1 MESQLHEHSGLFK
14 DFLEIEGSK
23 NDPLKAFREDF
34 ESKVYGKDQ
43 PDKMR
48 IVSRS
53 QIEHWIAQDTAD
65 LVGRDELHHFGNL
78 ALINTSENISNG
90 NKSTSDKSAPRQ
102 LGSNPTAK
110 LLWLS
115 IFAKAGATD
124 QERLFDSLCTADMTK
139 FWADYI
145 GSFAKYDWPTS

>member
-1 MESQLHEHSGLFK
+1 
-14 DFLEIEGSK
+14 
-23 NDPLKAFREDF
+23 
-34 ESKVYGKDQ
+34 
-43 PDKMR
+43 MR

-65 LVGRDELHHFGNL
+65 LVGRDELHNFGNL

-115 IFAKAGATD
+115 IFAKAGAND
-124 QERLFDSLCTADMTK
+124 QVELFNCLCKPEMTK
-139 FWADYI
+139 FWVDYI
-145 GSFAKYDWPTS
+145 GSFADDWQTS